1 MSTFATNMNFTLN
14 EILFAISSLGASIG
28 TFIIGRRGRTKDLD
42 SKEIKNLSDI
52 IKIQGDAVK
61 FFKEELEDLRGQF
74 NKLQDEFEI
83 CRKKLMK

>member
-1 MSTFATNMNFTLN
+1 MSTFARNMNFTLN
-14 EILFAISSLGASIG
+14 EIIFAISSLAASIG

-61 FFKEELEDLRGQF
+61 FFKEELEDLRDQF
-74 NKLQDEFEI
+74 NKLQDEFQI
-83 CRKKLMK
+83 CRKKLLK